1 MAKIDLGPIFDSS
14 TLLTYNDM
22 SQNFTISADNGTD
35 TLTFNTLKTGYTLIG
50 VGIYTEY
57 EYGLVTVSDCN
68 FTGNNLT
75 ITIQGSF
82 LNDTITDISGTVTLH
97 LTYMEVVS

>member
-1 MAKIDLGPIFDSS
+1 MAKIDLGPVFDSS

-22 SQNFTISADNGTD
+22 SQNFTISTDNGTD
-35 TLTFNTLKTGYTLIG
+35 TLTFNTSKTGYELIG
-50 VGIYTEY
+50 VGIYPVY
-57 EYGLVTVSDCN
+57 ESGLVTVSDCN

-82 LNDTITDISGTVTLH
+82 LNDNITSISGTVTLH
-97 LTYMEVVS
+97 MTYMEVVS